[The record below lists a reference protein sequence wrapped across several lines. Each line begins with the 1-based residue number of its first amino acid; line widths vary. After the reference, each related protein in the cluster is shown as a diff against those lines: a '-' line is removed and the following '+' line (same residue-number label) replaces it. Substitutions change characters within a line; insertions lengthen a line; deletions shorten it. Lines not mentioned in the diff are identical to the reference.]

1 MEKLPDVMELH
12 SAHKLFGGEMGK
24 LMRETT
30 DALPALI
37 SYVDN
42 EGYYRFCNKAYTD
55 WLGQAPNEIYG
66 KHMEEVLG
74 RKAYQSLHHHIE
86 TVLSGQ
92 PVSFERQVDY
102 KEAGQRYVQV
112 DYIPDISEQGE
123 VKGFFAMITD
133 LTERKRIEAE
143 RERMLA
149 EEQRQAEQL
158 RQLNTSMIEINAAKT
173 TEDVLRLTVDKA
185 RELIGV
191 QESAI
196 HLISGSNWSRTIAS
210 EEPAQQ
216 TACSGI
222 RSPLMGGNGE
232 CVGVVQLTGKYEGD
246 FTASDEALLTQLAQT
261 ASVALERQ
269 KLYEQE
275 QAARRQAEEANRAKD
290 EFLAVV
296 THELRS
302 PLNAMLGY
310 ARLFSKRKQFDSDEV
325 RRVMEVIRSNG
336 ERQKVLIDDLLDTAR
351 IITGKLRL
359 EVGPVDLAAL
369 IEQTLDVVRPGAE
382 AKGVALEPKLD
393 QQAGQISGDPERL
406 QQVVWNLL
414 TNAIKFTPEGG
425 LVEIRL
431 ERAQTGVRFIVSDTG
446 EGIAADFLPFVF
458 ERFTQQDTSRT
469 RRHGGL
475 GLGLALVKH
484 LVELHGG
491 TIEAAS
497 AGPGLGA
504 TFTVNLPVIAAHGLP
519 VRVEQTYP
527 AFRLSTPPQLEGV
540 RALIV
545 EEEDG
550 ARELLTR
557 VLRGQGAEVTSVDSV
572 LEAYVLISA
581 GSERPNVLIC
591 DISTSIGEGY
601 NLMQKIRE
609 WERESGWE
617 LPAIALTAH
626 NSTED
631 RLQAMT
637 SGYQMHISK
646 PVEPEELT
654 MAIASLTGRLK

>member
-1 MEKLPDVMELH
+1 MDELPDIIKFQR
-12 SAHKLFGGEMGK
+12 AHNWFGPEMGK
-24 LMRETT
+24 LMRETSDT
-30 DALPALI
+30 LPALI

-42 EGYYRFCNKAYTD
+42 ECYYRFCNKAYTD
-55 WLGQAPNEIYG
+55 WFGHELNEICG
-66 KHMEEVLG
+66 KHIEEVLG
-74 RKAYQSLHHHIE
+74 RKAYQSVLHYID

-92 PVSFERQVDY
+92 PVSFERLVDY
-102 KEAGQRYVQV
+102 KDAGPRYVQV
-112 DYIPDISEQGE
+112 DYIPDIGDQGE
-123 VKGFFAMITD
+123 VKGFFAMIID

-158 RQLNTSMIEINAAKT
+158 RKLNTSMIEINAAKT

-185 RELIGV
+185 RELIGA
-191 QESAI
+191 QQSAI
-196 HLISGSNWSRTIAS
+196 HLISGSDWSRTIAS
-210 EEPAQQ
+210 EKFAPQ
-216 TACSGI
+216 TVCEGI
-222 RSPLMGGNGE
+222 RSPLIGGDGE
-232 CVGVVQLTGKYEGD
+232 CVGMVQLIGKDEGD

-310 ARLFSKRKQFDSDEV
+310 ARLFSKHKQFDPDEV
-325 RRVMEVIRSNG
+325 RRVMEVIRNNG

-369 IEQTLDVVRPGAE
+369 IVQTLDVVRPGAE

-393 QQAGQISGDPERL
+393 LQAGHISGDPERL
-406 QQVVWNLL
+406 QQIVWNLL
-414 TNAIKFTPEGG
+414 TNSIKFTPEGG

-431 ERAQTGVRFIVSDTG
+431 ERAQAGLRLIVSDTG

-497 AGPGLGA
+497 AGQGLGA
-504 TFTVNLPVIAAHGLP
+504 TFAVNLPVIAAQGAP
-519 VRVEQTYP
+519 VRVEPIYP
-527 AFRLSTPPQLEGV
+527 AFTLSIPPLLEGV
-540 RALIV
+540 RALVV
-545 EEEDG
+545 EEEDE
-550 ARELLTR
+550 AREVLTS
-557 VLRGQGAEVTSVDSV
+557 VLRAQGAEVTSVDSV
-572 LEAYVLISA
+572 LEAYVLITA
-581 GSERPNVLIC
+581 GSDRPDVLIC
-591 DISTSIGEGY
+591 DVGTSDEQGY
-601 NLMQKIRE
+601 NLIQKIRD
-609 WERESGWE
+609 WKRESGWE
-617 LPAIALTAH
+617 LPAVALTAH
-626 NSTED
+626 NSTAD

-646 PVEPEELT
+646 PVEPEELA

>member
-1 MEKLPDVMELH
+1 MNELHDVMEFQA
-12 SAHKLFGGEMGK
+12 AHNWFGAEVSKLLRK
-24 LMRETT
+24 TT

-42 EGYYRFCNKAYTD
+42 AGYYRFCNKAYTD
-55 WLGQAPNEIYG
+55 WFGHMPGEICG
-66 KHMEEVLG
+66 KHIEEILG
-74 RKAYQSLHHHIE
+74 SKAYQSVLPYID

-92 PVSFERQVDY
+92 PVSFERLVDY
-102 KEAGQRYVQV
+102 KGAGERYVQV
-112 DYIPDISEQGE
+112 DYIPDIGERGE

-185 RELIGV
+185 RELIGA
-191 QESAI
+191 QQSAI
-196 HLISGSNWSRTIAS
+196 HLISGSDWSRMIAS
-210 EEPAQQ
+210 EKFIAQPAGD
-216 TACSGI
+216 GI
-222 RSPLMGGNGE
+222 RSPLIGGDGE
-232 CVGVVQLTGKYEGD
+232 CIGVVQLTGKYEGD
-246 FTASDEALLTQLAQT
+246 FTAADEALLTQLTQT

-310 ARLFSKRKQFDSDEV
+310 ARLFSKHKQFDPNEV

-336 ERQKVLIDDLLDTAR
+336 ERQKVLIDELLDTAR

-359 EVGPVDLAAL
+359 EVGPVNLASL
-369 IEQTLDVVRPGAE
+369 IMQTLDVVRPGAE

-393 QQAGQISGDPERL
+393 RQAGQISGDPERL

-425 LVEIRL
+425 LVDIRL
-431 ERAQTGVRFIVSDTG
+431 ARTQAGIRLIVSDTG
-446 EGIAADFLPFVF
+446 QGIAADFLPFVF

-504 TFTVNLPVIAAHGLP
+504 TFTVNLPVIAAQGVP
-519 VRVEQTYP
+519 GSDERTYP
-527 AFRLSTPPQLEGV
+527 AFTLSVPPILEGV
-540 RALIV
+540 RVLVV
-545 EEEDG
+545 EEEDE
-550 ARELLTR
+550 ARELLTM
-557 VLRGQGAEVTSVDSV
+557 VLSGQGAEVTSVDSV

-581 GSERPNVLIC
+581 GSQRPNVIIC
-591 DISTSIGEGY
+591 DISIPDEESY
-601 NLMQKIRE
+601 NLMQKIRD
-609 WERESGWE
+609 WEQESGWE
-617 LPAIALTAH
+617 LPAIAVTAH

-631 RLQAMT
+631 RLQAMA

-646 PVEPEELT
+646 PIEPEELT

>member
-1 MEKLPDVMELH
+1 MDELPDIREFQP
-12 SAHKLFGGEMGK
+12 AHNWFGPETGK
-24 LMRETT
+24 LIRETT
-30 DALPALI
+30 DTLPALI

-42 EGYYRFCNKAYTD
+42 ERYYRFCNKAYTD
-55 WLGQAPNEIYG
+55 WVGEASNEICG

-74 RKAYQSLHHHIE
+74 RKTYQSNLQYID

-92 PVSFERQVDY
+92 TVSFERLVDY
-102 KEAGQRYVQV
+102 KVAGRRYVQV
-112 DYIPDISEQGE
+112 DYIPDISDQGE
-123 VKGFFAMITD
+123 VKGFFAVITD

-185 RELIGV
+185 RELIGA
-191 QESAI
+191 QQSAI
-196 HLISGSNWSRTIAS
+196 HLISGSDWSRTIAS
-210 EEPAQQ
+210 EQFAPQ
-216 TACSGI
+216 TACEGI
-222 RSPLMGGNGE
+222 RSPLIGGDGE
-232 CVGVVQLTGKYEGD
+232 CVGMVQLIGKDEGD

-310 ARLFSKRKQFDSDEV
+310 ARLFSKHKQSDPDEV
-325 RRVMEVIRSNG
+325 RRVMEVIRNNG

-359 EVGPVDLAAL
+359 EVGPINLAEL
-369 IEQTLDVVRPGAE
+369 IVQTLDVVRPGAE

-393 QQAGQISGDPERL
+393 RQAGQISGDPERL
-406 QQVVWNLL
+406 QQIVWNLL

-431 ERAQTGVRFIVSDTG
+431 ERAQAGVRLIVSDTG

-497 AGPGLGA
+497 AGQGLGA
-504 TFTVNLPVIAAHGLP
+504 TFVVNLPVIAAQGAP
-519 VRVEQTYP
+519 VRAEPLYP
-527 AFRLSTPPQLEGV
+527 AFTLSIPPMLEGV

-545 EEEDG
+545 EEEDE

-557 VLRGQGAEVTSVDSV
+557 VLRAHGAEVTSVDSV
-572 LEAYVLISA
+572 LEAYVHLTA
-581 GSERPNVLIC
+581 GSERPSVLIC
-591 DISTSIGEGY
+591 DISITDEEGY
-601 NLMQKIRE
+601 NLMQKIRD

-626 NSTED
+626 NSTAD

-637 SGYQMHISK
+637 SGYQMHIPK
-646 PVEPEELT
+646 PVEPEELAI
-654 MAIASLTGRLK
+654 AIASLTGRLK

>member
-1 MEKLPDVMELH
+1 MDELPDAMEFQPVHNWSNPEL
-12 SAHKLFGGEMGK
+12 GK

-37 SYVDN
+37 SYIDN
-42 EGYYRFCNKAYTD
+42 GRYYRFCNKAYTD
-55 WLGQAPNEIYG
+55 WVGHLPNEICG
-66 KHMEEVLG
+66 KHIEEVLG
-74 RKAYQSLHHHIE
+74 RKAYQSVRHYIDA
-86 TVLSGQ
+86 VLSGQ
-92 PVSFERQVDY
+92 SVSFERLMDY
-102 KEAGQRYVQV
+102 KEAGQRYVQI
-112 DYIPDISEQGE
+112 DYIPDIGDQGE

-143 RERMLA
+143 RERLLS

-173 TEDVLRLTVDKA
+173 TEDVLRLTADTA
-185 RELIGV
+185 RELIGAQHSTV
-191 QESAI
+191 Y
-196 HLISGSNWSRTIAS
+196 LISGNNWERPITSDR
-210 EEPAQQ
+210 PAAP
-216 TACSGI
+216 TAHDGI
-222 RSPLMGGNGE
+222 RSPLIGGDGE
-232 CVGVVQLTGKYEGD
+232 CVGVVQLTGKYEGE
-246 FTASDEALLTQLAQT
+246 FTASDEALLTQLTQT

-310 ARLFSKRKQFDSDEV
+310 ARLFSKHKQFDPDEV

-369 IEQTLDVVRPGAE
+369 IDQTLDVVRPGAE

-393 QQAGQISGDPERL
+393 RQAGQVSGDPERL

-425 LVEIRL
+425 LVEITL
-431 ERAQTGVRFIVSDTG
+431 ERAQAGVRLIVSDTG
-446 EGIAADFLPFVF
+446 QGIATDFLPFVF

-497 AGPGLGA
+497 AGQGLGA
-504 TFTVNLPVIAAHGLP
+504 TFTVNLPAISAQGVPGK
-519 VRVEQTYP
+519 VEQIYP
-527 AFRLSTPPQLEGV
+527 AFTSAIPLLLEGV

-545 EEEDG
+545 EEEDEV
-550 ARELLTR
+550 RELVIR
-557 VLRGQGAEVTSVDSV
+557 VLRGQGAEVISVDSV
-572 LEAYVLISA
+572 LEAYVLITA
-581 GSERPNVLIC
+581 GPERPDVLLC
-591 DISTSIGEGY
+591 DISIPDEGGY
-601 NLMQKIRE
+601 DLMQKIRD

-626 NSTED
+626 NRAED

>member
-1 MEKLPDVMELH
+1 MDELPDVIEFQPSH
-12 SAHKLFGGEMGK
+12 NWFSPEMGK

-42 EGYYRFCNKAYTD
+42 GRYYRFCNKAYTD
-55 WLGQAPNEIYG
+55 WIGHEPSEICG
-66 KHMEEVLG
+66 RHMEDVLG
-74 RKAYQSLHHHIE
+74 RKAYQSVLEYIDA
-86 TVLSGQ
+86 VLSGQ
-92 PVSFERQVDY
+92 PVSFERMVDY

-112 DYIPDISEQGE
+112 DYIPDIGNQGE

-143 RERMLA
+143 RERLLA

-185 RELIGV
+185 RELIGAR
-191 QESAI
+191 QSAI
-196 HLISGSNWSRTIAS
+196 HLISGWSRTIAS
-210 EEPAQQ
+210 EKFAPQSD
-216 TACSGI
+216 CDGI
-222 RSPLMGGNGE
+222 RSPLIGGDGE

-246 FTASDEALLTQLAQT
+246 FTASDEALLTRLTQT

-310 ARLFSKRKQFDSDEV
+310 ARLFSKHKQFDPDEV

-359 EVGPVDLAAL
+359 EVEPVNLAAL
-369 IEQTLDVVRPGAE
+369 IGQTLDVVRPGAD

-393 QQAGQISGDPERL
+393 RQAGQISGDPERL

-431 ERAQTGVRFIVSDTG
+431 ERARAGVQLVVSDTG
-446 EGIAADFLPFVF
+446 QGIAADFLPFVF

-497 AGPGLGA
+497 AGQGLGA
-504 TFTVNLPVIAAHGLP
+504 TFTVNLPVIAAQGVP
-519 VRVEQTYP
+519 ARSEQIYP
-527 AFRLSTPPQLEGV
+527 AFTLSIPPLLDGV

-545 EEEDG
+545 EEEDQT
-550 ARELLTR
+550 RELLTR
-557 VLRGQGAEVTSVDSV
+557 ILHGQGAEVTFVDSG
-572 LEAYVLISA
+572 LEAYVLITV
-581 GSERPNVLIC
+581 GPERPNVLIC
-591 DISTSIGEGY
+591 DISASDDEGY
-601 NLMQKIRE
+601 SLMRKIRG
-609 WERESGWE
+609 WERENGWE

-626 NSTED
+626 NSTAD
-631 RLQAMT
+631 RLQAMI